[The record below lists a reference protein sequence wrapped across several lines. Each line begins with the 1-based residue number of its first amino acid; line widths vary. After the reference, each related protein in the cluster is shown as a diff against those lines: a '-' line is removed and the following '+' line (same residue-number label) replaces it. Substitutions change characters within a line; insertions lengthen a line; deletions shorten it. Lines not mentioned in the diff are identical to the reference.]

1 MRRRVGQ
8 VGVGIYAYSAD
19 ARSGRPLISP
29 IMMTIQ
35 SIWFLVALAVCVIV
49 SLALALSLWLMAWDP
64 ESKTHDRPTD

>member
-1 MRRRVGQ
+1 
-8 VGVGIYAYSAD
+8 
-19 ARSGRPLISP
+19 
-29 IMMTIQ
+29 MMTIQ